1 MRNDLQKLTEQIQV
15 FGKENLSD
23 ILHYTAIGL
32 KSIFGCLM
40 VRVYLEDL
48 HQGIL
53 ICQYMTDNKNPYE
66 QQITKFISPRDSIT
80 SQSFYENKIIR
91 SWNLSEWFIKNRNP
105 FEKMSGIKA
114 SVIFPIIHELRPIG
128 ALTLDWE
135 KEEKFISNE
144 KIDKV
149 KIFLADIS
157 MVIDRAKRFHQQISF
172 SRHLDVA
179 RKRKPHG

>member
-66 QQITKFISPRDSIT
+66 QQITKFISPANLFMKTRLFGHGTCRSGLLKTEIHLKKC
-80 SQSFYENKIIR
+80 QALKPLSFFP
-91 SWNLSEWFIKNRNP
+91 LL
-105 FEKMSGIKA
+105 MS
-114 SVIFPIIHELRPIG
+114 
-128 ALTLDWE
+128 
-135 KEEKFISNE
+135 
-144 KIDKV
+144 
-149 KIFLADIS
+149 
-157 MVIDRAKRFHQQISF
+157 
-172 SRHLDVA
+172 
-179 RKRKPHG
+179 

>member
-53 ICQYMTDNKNPYE
+53 ICQYMTNNKKPYE
-66 QQITKFISPRDSIT
+66 QQITGLLKTEIHLKKCQALKPL
-80 SQSFYENKIIR
+80 SFFP
-91 SWNLSEWFIKNRNP
+91 LL
-105 FEKMSGIKA
+105 MS
-114 SVIFPIIHELRPIG
+114 
-128 ALTLDWE
+128 
-135 KEEKFISNE
+135 
-144 KIDKV
+144 
-149 KIFLADIS
+149 
-157 MVIDRAKRFHQQISF
+157 
-172 SRHLDVA
+172 
-179 RKRKPHG
+179 